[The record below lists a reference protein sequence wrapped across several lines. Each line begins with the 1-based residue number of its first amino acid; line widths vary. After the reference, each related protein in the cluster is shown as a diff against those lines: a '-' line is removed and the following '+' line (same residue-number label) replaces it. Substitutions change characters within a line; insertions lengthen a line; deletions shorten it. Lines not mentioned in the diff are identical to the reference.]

1 VQEGF
6 KVLQCLGFTNKTIS
20 ANLFSGHCNMYRNT
34 RFFELLKVLPK
45 PLFNRCV
52 QRYRSDK
59 HNKGFNTWDQ
69 MLSLI
74 FAQLSGCRSL
84 RELEVSYN
92 SLPEHHYHLG
102 CDPIKRS
109 TLSDANR
116 NRDAGVFEAIC
127 QGLLTQTHR
136 RVRKEIKALLY
147 LLDSTPICLR
157 GRGYEWTESG
167 SMSRVPG
174 LKLHVLFSPDA
185 NQPCEAMIT
194 PSSVNDIEEGRE
206 VLLESGAKYVFDKGY
221 CDYGWWWE
229 IDRAGAYFVTR
240 LKRNAAI
247 KVVKSH
253 PCSGDILS
261 DDIIRLSNKRPG
273 GKKNPYTKPLR
284 RIVVQRADH
293 DEPLVLVSNLVEA
306 PALEIAD
313 LYKRRWAIELWFK
326 WIKQNLKIKKFLGRS
341 ENAVRVQILV
351 ALITYLLADRYRQLS
366 GSRQDF
372 YLWMAEL
379 KCTLFQRP
387 ELNYLVEKRR
397 RRRVSDLAIRQPA
410 LAL

>member
-1 VQEGF
+1 
-6 KVLQCLGFTNKTIS
+6 
-20 ANLFSGHCNMYRNT
+20 MYRNT
-34 RFFELLKVLPK
+34 RFCELLKVLPK
-45 PLFNRCV
+45 TLFNRCV
-52 QRYRSDK
+52 QSHQSDK

-69 MLSLI
+69 LLSLM

-84 RELEVSYN
+84 RELEISYN
-92 SLPEHHYHLG
+92 SLTEHHYHLG

-116 NRDAGVFEAIC
+116 KRDAGVFEAIL
-127 QGLLTQTHR
+127 QGLLSQAHCC
-136 RVRKEIKALLY
+136 VRQEIKELLY

-174 LKLHVLFSPDA
+174 LKLHVLFSPDT
-185 NQPCEAMIT
+185 QLPCEAMIT
-194 PSSVNDIEEGRE
+194 SSSVNDIEQGRE
-206 VLLESGAKYVFDKGY
+206 MTLEAGAKYVFDKGY
-221 CDYGWWWE
+221 CDYGWWWK
-229 IDRAGAYFVTR
+229 IDQAGAYFVTR

-247 KVVKSH
+247 EVVKSH
-253 PCSGDILS
+253 PCSGNIMS

-273 GKKNPYTKPLR
+273 GKKNPYTQPLR
-284 RIVVQRADH
+284 RIVVQREGH
-293 DEPLVLVSNLVEA
+293 EEPLVVVSNLMDA
-306 PALEIAD
+306 PAQEVAD

-326 WIKQNLKIKKFLGRS
+326 WIKQNLKIKKFLGHS
-341 ENAVRVQILV
+341 ENAVRIQILV
-351 ALITYLLADRYRQLS
+351 ALITYLLADICRRLS
-366 GSRQDF
+366 RSSQDF

-397 RRRVSDLAIRQPA
+397 RRRTSDLSIHQPA